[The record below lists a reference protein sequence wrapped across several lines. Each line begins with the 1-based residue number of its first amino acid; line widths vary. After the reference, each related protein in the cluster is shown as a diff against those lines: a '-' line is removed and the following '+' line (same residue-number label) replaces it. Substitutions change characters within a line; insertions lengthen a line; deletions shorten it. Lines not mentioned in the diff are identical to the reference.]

1 MINALK
7 HKLEHVYGMP
17 VKSGNQCHDLS
28 DFIYRE
34 TGELISFQTLRRFFG
49 FIKTNSDPSF
59 NTLNII
65 SKVCGFQHFED
76 FCDQENAISKAP
88 NLIEQVF
95 SISLRKEYDLNY
107 HLVCR
112 NIAQY
117 LYNDLG
123 ELNKN
128 IRFLSNSKTAHLFFF
143 ERFPFIDH
151 INHPIYKRALEL
163 FKKKADDLP
172 AIVFVDSLNY
182 LGDYL
187 RSGKVSRLP
196 NTISLNNY
204 AKLHPFLQ
212 ARVLGSYLLSGVK
225 KEDILKR
232 VCKISEKENN
242 DYKRSQSFPLFTYM
256 IADYLILLDL
266 FEVAFDVMSPF
277 FDARKIKPSGW
288 LETGYYETFELLY
301 CMALQGLGEEANAKK
316 EFQHINIKH
325 IHFIFHKY
333 YGIRYLQV
341 KEALYG
347 KLSKTEDHRLK
358 KWIVETKFNRLVH

>member
-1 MINALK
+1 MINALR

-34 TGELISFQTLRRFFG
+34 TGEMISFQTLRRFFG

-65 SKVCGFQHFED
+65 SKVCGFQHYQD
-76 FCDQENAISKAP
+76 FCDQENAKSKAP

-95 SISLRKEYDLNY
+95 SISLRKEHDLNY

-117 LYNDLG
+117 LYNDL
-123 ELNKN
+123 EEVNKN

-163 FKKKADDLP
+163 FKKKADNLP
-172 AIVFVDSLNY
+172 AIVFVDSLIY
-182 LGDYL
+182 LGEYL
-187 RSGKVSRLP
+187 KTGKVSRLP

-204 AKLHPFLQ
+204 VKLHPFLQ

-225 KEDILKR
+225 KDDILKR
-232 VCKISEKENN
+232 IRKLSEKEYQE
-242 DYKRSQSFPLFTYM
+242 YKRNQSFPTFTYM
-256 IADYLILLDL
+256 IADYLILLKL
-266 FEVAFDVMSPF
+266 YEAAFDIMSVF
-277 FDARKIKPSGW
+277 FKARIVKPSGW

-301 CMALQGLGEEANAKK
+301 CMALQGLGEDTKAKK
-316 EFQHINIKH
+316 EFQQIDIQH

-341 KEALYG
+341 KGALYG
-347 KLSKTEDHRLK
+347 KLSKAEDDSLK
-358 KWIVETKFNRLVH
+358 KWTAETKFNQLVK